1 VYTTFCIGFTLLPL
15 FPNTFPLPLMPVLPL
30 SRNCSALL
38 FPSFIEEKREKI
50 KQKTWFSLFAIK
62 AVMNLKKGHKL
73 LHNSL

>member
-1 VYTTFCIGFTLLPL
+1 
-15 FPNTFPLPLMPVLPL
+15 MPVLPL